1 MFNLF
6 SKKKQIVPKQ
16 EISDEALAI
25 MHLLVEAAN
34 IDEVFEEKEKK
45 IIATIIEKQFKIK
58 NTKLVNETIEKVNES
73 LKIGSDLV
81 SNTKQVKNNW
91 SLEKRKEVVE
101 MLWKVCLIDNNIDP
115 YEDMLIRKIAGLLYV
130 DAKDSNDAKVKA
142 LKSLEIK
149 K

>member
-16 EISDEALAI
+16 EINDEALAI

-91 SLEKRKEVVE
+91 SLEKRKEVIE

-130 DAKDSNDAKVKA
+130 EAKDSNDAKLKA
-142 LKSLEIK
+142 LKSLEN
-149 K
+149 

>member
-1 MFNLF
+1 
-6 SKKKQIVPKQ
+6 
-16 EISDEALAI
+16 

-130 DAKDSNDAKVKA
+130 EAKDSNDAKLKA
-142 LKSLEIK
+142 LKSLEN
-149 K
+149 

>member
-1 MFNLF
+1 
-6 SKKKQIVPKQ
+6 
-16 EISDEALAI
+16 

-45 IIATIIEKQFKIK
+45 IIASIIEKQFKIK
-58 NTKLVNETIEKVNES
+58 NTKLVKETIEKVNES

-91 SLEKRKEVVE
+91 SLEKRKEVIE

-130 DAKDSNDAKVKA
+130 EAKDSNDAKLKA
-142 LKSLEIK
+142 LKSLEN
-149 K
+149 